1 MTARGPAAA
10 IGAPLGLATVAAW
23 VAIAPLGALVLY
35 AFLNSDG
42 GATAALARTR
52 LPVYLWQ
59 SLLVSG
65 LSTLGV
71 IAIGGSLGWLVAV
84 HRFPG
89 RAVLDWALVLP
100 LAAPAYV
107 LAYAYQDL
115 TSAAG
120 PLQSSLRDATGWS
133 IGGYWFPHVRGVL
146 GSAFVFSLAL
156 YPYVYLLARRA
167 FAGQAATLADAARS
181 LGRGP
186 WGVIRDVA
194 VPLARPALVAGAAL
208 TVMET
213 LADYGAVAHLGAS
226 TLTVGVMRAWASA
239 GEPAAAARLA
249 LVLLIV
255 CAAVLAIERGS
266 RGRARIAPSTRS
278 ERPQPPSTLAG
289 WRGWTATAACLGV
302 LIFALGIPLIRLGVL
317 ALEHGVRPDLPRA
330 GMHSLLLALAAS
342 ALAASV
348 ALGIALAARLGS
360 RAARLGVKI
369 AELGYAAPG
378 AVAALGAIALLGA
391 LQAALGAILPGSGTV
406 LLVGG
411 LPALLLAYQTRFAA
425 AALGPVTS
433 ALERITPALDDAART
448 LGAAPQALAAR
459 VHLPLARA
467 GVASAALL
475 VFVEVLKELPAT
487 MILRPFDFDTLAVIA
502 HNYAADERLGNAA
515 APSLLLVAV
524 ALGPMIAAAR
534 LLARPEART
543 S

>member
-1 MTARGPAAA
+1 MAATGRAGAVGAPMTA
-10 IGAPLGLATVAAW
+10 ATVATW
-23 VAIAPLGALVLY
+23 VAVLPLGALVIY
-35 AFLNSDG
+35 ALANGDG

-52 LPVYLWQ
+52 LPAYLWQ

-65 LSTLGV
+65 FSTLGV
-71 IAIGGSLGWLVAV
+71 ILVGGSLGWLVAV

-120 PLQSSLRDATGWS
+120 PLQSALRASTDLSVGE
-133 IGGYWFPHVRGVL
+133 YWFPHVRGVW

-181 LGRGP
+181 LGRGT
-186 WGVIRDVA
+186 WGVIFDVA

-213 LADYGAVAHLGAS
+213 LADFGAVAHLGAS

-239 GEPAAAARLA
+239 GEPAAAARIA
-249 LVLLIV
+249 LVLLVV
-255 CAAVLAIERGS
+255 CAAVLALERAS

-278 ERPQPPSTLAG
+278 ERPQPPQPLSG
-289 WRGWTATAACLGV
+289 WRGWGATSACLGV
-302 LIFALGIPLIRLGVL
+302 LVLALGIPLARLGVL

-330 GMHSLLLALAAS
+330 ALHSLLLALAAS

-348 ALGIALAARLGS
+348 ALGAALAARLGS
-360 RAARLGVKI
+360 RAARAGLKI

-391 LQAALGAILPGSGTV
+391 VQAGVNAILPGSGTV

-433 ALERITPALDDAART
+433 ALARVTPALDDAART
-448 LGAAPQALAAR
+448 LGAAPRALAAR

-467 GVASAALL
+467 GVVSAALL

-487 MILRPFDFDTLAVIA
+487 VILRPFDFDTLAVVA

-524 ALGPMIAAAR
+524 ALAPMIYAAR
-534 LLARPEART
+534 TLAREGPRT
-543 S
+543 